1 MEHVL
6 LQGMHVQM
14 ARHSQCVPCHMIGL
28 HTCDAKTSRY
38 ATGHETGHETGT
50 PGTGHETAPLK
61 QALETAYETAHETRS
76 LNPTHETAMK
86 PGMKPPS

>member
-14 ARHSQCVPCHMIGL
+14 ARHSHFVPCHMIGL
-28 HTCDAKTSRY
+28 RTCDAKTSRY

-50 PGTGHETAPLK
+50 PGTGYETAPLK
-61 QALETAYETAHETRS
+61 QAVETAYETAPETAHETS
-76 LNPTHETAMK
+76 
-86 PGMKPPS
+86 S